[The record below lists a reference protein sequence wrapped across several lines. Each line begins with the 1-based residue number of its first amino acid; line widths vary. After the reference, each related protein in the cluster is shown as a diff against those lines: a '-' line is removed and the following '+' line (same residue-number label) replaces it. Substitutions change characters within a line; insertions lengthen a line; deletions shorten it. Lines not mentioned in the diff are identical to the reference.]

1 MKRAIL
7 LAVIVAL
14 LMPLMTALGDAIQT
28 AIQPMHHKE
37 FHFRSIATAG
47 RSTINVSK
55 YGRPNELTFIT
66 TGMCSV
72 LVYSHPNGEVLN
84 TAFDQSGRW
93 ERFGDGGPSGTT
105 SVSDAF
111 TWGDI
116 GADSIRVHN
125 YSGANILVRT
135 WSWRR

>member
-1 MKRAIL
+1 MKRIIV
-7 LAVIVAL
+7 LAAL
-14 LMPLMTALGDAIQT
+14 FCLALPIAVSIGQQSIQT
-28 AIQPMHHKE
+28 SVSPMHCKE
-37 FHFRSIATAG
+37 FHFRVIATAG
-47 RSTINVSK
+47 RATLPTAK
-55 YGRPNELTFIT
+55 FGRPNELTFST

-72 LVYSHPNGEVLN
+72 LVYKTCPTGDTNLQ
-84 TAFDQSGRW
+84 AGRW
-93 ERFGDGGPSGTT
+93 ERFGAGGPSGTT

-116 GADSIRVHN
+116 GADSIRIHN